1 MCSNYIPFSDNNETD
16 RCVSINLDDDN
27 EIITDNICDNTCYD
41 YESTTIVTSKTG
53 ILKHQ
58 CEDELT
64 QFRIYI
70 SIKARKHL
78 AIIAALAYVP
88 IVVCNIYY
96 IVNDNRCLLYNHFY
110 KINFRV
116 YLIVDTSSSILTIC
130 VIIMFITC
138 YEKTS
143 NKITNKCYNIYS
155 HCYFAFC
162 IMWIIVGNILFWLYT
177 DKNICNKNV
186 YTYVYVLV
194 IMESIIHTLNIW
206 RYINIYGNKSLS
218 TVVLTQNN
226 RCKTI
231 PTINRPINVYK

>member
-1 MCSNYIPFSDNNETD
+1 MCSNYIPFSDNNETNETD

-27 EIITDNICDNTCYD
+27 EIITDNICDNND
-41 YESTTIVTSKTG
+41 YENSIITGKTG
-53 ILKHQ
+53 ILKHRH
-58 CEDELT
+58 EDELK
-64 QFRIYI
+64 QFRI
-70 SIKARKHL
+70 
-78 AIIAALAYVP
+78 
-88 IVVCNIYY
+88 
-96 IVNDNRCLLYNHFY
+96 
-110 KINFRV
+110 

-143 NKITNKCYNIYS
+143 HKITNKCYNVYS

-162 IMWIIVGNILFWLYT
+162 IMWTIVGNILFWLYT

-218 TVVLTQNN
+218 TAVLTQNI
-226 RCKTI
+226 R
-231 PTINRPINVYK
+231 